1 MARGGAQAQPAPLR
15 QWSTRSK
22 EHGRHGARPVR
33 LASTAKGGSC
43 WPPTP
48 GTRPS
53 SRPRALRAGDPG
65 PGHAARG
72 FRFRNAPRLLAASLS
87 LKTPERIRARLMGMT
102 VGLLLSAAL
111 ESRIRKAL
119 QDHGATFPNQQGL
132 PVQPPPHGGAF
143 PSLWGF
149 TCASSQGSSLWGCIA
164 PRRISRGSN
173 ALEHLTNDSTAEDA
187 EKCQRQ
193 CGMSAVD
200 IHALQH
206 QA

>member
-33 LASTAKGGSC
+33 LASIAKGGSC
-43 WPPTP
+43 WPPTH

-102 VGLLLSAAL
+102 IGLLLSAAL

-132 PVQPPPHGGAF
+132 PVQPPPLGGLSRVCGDSRA
-143 PSLWGF
+143 PHPRAV
-149 TCASSQGSSLWGCIA
+149 ASGAASH
-164 PRRISRGSN
+164 RG
-173 ALEHLTNDSTAEDA
+173 A
-187 EKCQRQ
+187 
-193 CGMSAVD
+193 SAV
-200 IHALQH
+200 AQTPWNT
-206 QA
+206 